1 MNLLFMFC
9 SAILAAV
16 FEMTYL
22 TITFPLI
29 LYSASDLIT
38 VYLMADSSNEM

>member
-16 FEMTYL
+16 FEMTHL

-29 LYSASDLIT
+29 LYSASD